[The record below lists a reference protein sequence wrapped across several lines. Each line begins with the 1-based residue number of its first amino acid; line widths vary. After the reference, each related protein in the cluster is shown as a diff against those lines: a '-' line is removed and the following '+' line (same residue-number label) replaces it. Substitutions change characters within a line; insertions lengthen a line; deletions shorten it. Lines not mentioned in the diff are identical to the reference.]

1 MPPLN
6 RAPDLLIRLRC
17 QIRLG
22 DFGLATSNRLTTTS
36 GSNTDSAPDSEADAL
51 YNAIEDISGLLGTSA
66 NLSSNNPVSMNSIT
80 GGVGTAFYMAPEQQL
95 GNVSKTKSSYSS
107 KADIYSLGV
116 LLFEMF
122 MLKVSYLRIFS

>member
-1 MPPLN
+1 
-6 RAPDLLIRLRC
+6 
-17 QIRLG
+17 
-22 DFGLATSNRLTTTS
+22 LAATS
-36 GSNTDSAPDSEADAL
+36 GSNTDSVPDSEADAL
-51 YNAIEDISGLLGTSA
+51 YSAIEDISGLLGTSA

-95 GNVSKTKSSYSS
+95 GNVSRTKSSYSS

-122 MLKVSYLRIFS
+122 MLKVSNFRCFFSCDG